1 MKNIKK
7 LLEIVKIRH
16 NSKNIKSGYFDS
28 WNSQKYFEEL
38 ILEISEAKIEN
49 KKNNSVYLE
58 DELWDILWDYL
69 NLLEVLE
76 MEKKIN
82 LENVFSR
89 AYKKYSTRVNWK
101 IEWKL
106 WSDIKIK
113 QKEENKKEFEEM
125 LKNVKK

>member
-1 MKNIKK
+1 MIKK
-7 LLEIVKIRH
+7 LLKIVKIRH
-16 NSKNIKSGYFDS
+16 NSKNIKAGYFDS
-28 WNSQKYFEEL
+28 WNSEKYFEEL

-89 AYKKYSTRVNWK
+89 AYKKHSTRVNWK